1 MTKIHSLYNR
11 PLDITQDDVIHIS
24 NMITI
29 KAWQESIA
37 EQIAQLPDS
46 GRGIEKKRAVLE
58 TFQKAL
64 RDKVSVYHIVHNIE
78 LKEQGIYKPILHFST
93 IFQQVAKEM
102 LDVVTYQQIMDK
114 IGDEAANE
122 DGLTIDEKFTEDFDI
137 EL

>member
-46 GRGIEKKRAVLE
+46 GRGLEKKERYSKL
-58 TFQKAL
+58 FK
-64 RDKVSVYHIVHNIE
+64 
-78 LKEQGIYKPILHFST
+78 KP
-93 IFQQVAKEM
+93 
-102 LDVVTYQQIMDK
+102 
-114 IGDEAANE
+114 
-122 DGLTIDEKFTEDFDI
+122 
-137 EL
+137 